1 MLVGST
7 VVELFYLSAL
17 SLPFSLLHY
26 SVSTPPHRCWRPEP
40 VHFSLHLS
48 GTAVTQ
54 RVHGVEE
61 VSPWDV
67 CTSLSDVCVCVHACA
82 TVWFVQRCG
91 CVRVWACVPDCVLS
105 SFVFNVS
112 SSEGPTDAHQR
123 WFTSRPTLFSSK
135 RSYFLRM
142 ETEPCSPF
150 PSCTYTGQTVVW
162 VVAIWCSR
170 TILDRPALLL
180 LVS

>member
-7 VVELFYLSAL
+7 VVELFCLSAL
-17 SLPFSLLHY
+17 SPLRSSSLLCLNPDTQVLATRAC
-26 SVSTPPHRCWRPEP
+26 SLPSTPLWHSSYP
-40 VHFSLHLS
+40 
-48 GTAVTQ
+48 G
-54 RVHGVEE
+54 
-61 VSPWDV
+61 SPWSGGGELLG
-67 CTSLSDVCVCVHACA
+67 CLHFAIRCVCARLRNCVVCA
-82 TVWFVQRCG
+82 KLWM

-105 SFVFNVS
+105 CFVFNAIVS

-142 ETEPCSPF
+142 ETEPCSPS

-162 VVAIWCSR
+162 VVTIWCSR
-170 TILDRPALLL
+170 NILDRPALLL
-180 LVS
+180 VS